1 MSTAARFAVEK
12 LVRRWPAVKPTILR
26 WSPIL
31 VGVDHSPE
39 SAGAVLVA
47 SRLARLAGTT
57 YHPVHAVQDPG
68 TAFAAMVLN
77 QTLDTPEHAVE
88 RLARPA
94 LRDALRSHLPP
105 PLLDAIE
112 IRLGRPIP
120 ALQSEA
126 TRLDSRLVILGGKR
140 HSVPERWLAG
150 GTAREAVRTL
160 GLPVL
165 VTKGAP
171 QTFRRVLVAL
181 DLSYATEPTI
191 GQAER
196 FASLV
201 GGQLRAVHVLEP
213 VSVLPTPKPRSP
225 TRSPDA
231 SPVDVLERHLWPV
244 VRSPDAER
252 TVRTGEPATVLT
264 EEAAAWE
271 ADLLVVGSHRKRW
284 LDRLLLGTVT
294 ERLLDDLPV
303 SLLVVP
309 VRPPSVGESRS
320 HAPAQADA
328 QPGG

>member
-1 MSTAARFAVEK
+1 MR
-12 LVRRWPAVKPTILR
+12 PTILR

-31 VGVDHSPE
+31 VGVDQSLE
-39 SAGAVLVA
+39 SAGAALVA
-47 SRLARLAGTT
+47 FRLAELAGTT
-57 YHPVHAVQDPG
+57 CHPVHAVQDPG

-77 QTLDTPEHAVE
+77 QTIDTPTHAVE

-94 LRDALRSHLPP
+94 LRDALLAHLPP

-120 ALQSEA
+120 VLHSEA
-126 TRLDSRLVILGGKR
+126 TRLGSRLVILGGKR
-140 HSVPERWLAG
+140 HSVPGRWLAG
-150 GTAREAVRTL
+150 GTARDAVRNL

-171 QTFRRVLVAL
+171 QTLRRVLVAL

-191 GQAER
+191 RQAER

-213 VSVLPTPKPRSP
+213 VSVLPTPRPRSP
-225 TRSPDA
+225 TRGPDA

-252 TVRTGEPATVLT
+252 NVRTGDPVTVLT

-309 VRPPSVGESRS
+309 VSAPPVGESRD